1 MSDNKKREVLNELL
15 KYENQGVVD
24 TDFFENKYKDDKE
37 TLKYYRKTYVGI
49 PLDDDDYKNYL
60 ENLINNISS
69 APAPV
74 APTPAAPT
82 PATPATPAPSA
93 SADAD
98 AKKAEAEADKA
109 KAEADKAKAEARQA
123 KAEADKA
130 KAEARQADAE
140 ARRVEARQK
149 LQDAKEEEERKFN
162 DLETNAKADQEYSLD
177 NISKIELSNILTKND
192 EIINLDK
199 ELKKEFN
206 IEKENELITKKEEL
220 YTELKKLL
228 TSLNSLIENDI
239 DLVKLQVSR
248 ENKELNVI
256 LFGSG
261 KIDEKKLTDSLIKIL
276 PSKEYENIFKE
287 YFKVRKSISNIPIDP
302 ITIGGFPISF
312 AAKTEKQIT
321 FEKLKSIGE
330 KLKEKNT
337 VIITGLNE
345 GIKIGDTVKCEYT
358 FDKLRSNQ
366 IRIGRVLDIYTENFH
381 TILKYKNDS
390 TGKTH
395 TNKIGICKN
404 ILNSE
409 ADKIIL
415 EKQQEN
421 ERTSFITAAIA
432 DNLGFKVGETIT
444 CRPKNSNLEIKGV
457 ATKFKYNILKRKTYV
472 ILDKIKDDKPSGEL
486 ETFNVNYC
494 LNGNENLLF
503 RVDKL
508 KQKKYVDK
516 QIDRLKKIIKQ
527 INTLNINDENYD
539 IKLRNLNNEYI
550 TIRNQIKESI
560 DSAIAADAQNK
571 NPKDPATVLSSVP
584 AAEIDS
590 QLRTI
595 KNTRSMLLEQL
606 KQLNPRNYNNIRSI
620 LDRPGPFNT
629 RGGQIY
635 GSINHH
641 TQKAGDSI

>member
-1 MSDNKKREVLNELL
+1 MSDDKIIKLEFLNELYKAP
-15 KYENQGVVD
+15 KYGEVDLEKIFNFIDENPGIGAYAMKFIRNIPPLD
-24 TDFFENKYKDDKE
+24 SEYKDYIFTEIKE
-37 TLKYYRKTYVGI
+37 
-49 PLDDDDYKNYL
+49 
-60 ENLINNISS
+60 ISPE
-69 APAPV
+69 A
-74 APTPAAPT
+74 
-82 PATPATPAPSA
+82 A
-93 SADAD
+93 SALRPSDEPVPPPSLVIRGVEPVPVPGYLTSAYQSIVG
-98 AKKAEAEADKA
+98 KKKSEEVLKKEKEEAI
-109 KAEADKAKAEARQA
+109 AR
-123 KAEADKA
+123 K
-130 KAEARQADAE
+130 
-140 ARRVEARQK
+140 VEAIQK

-162 DLETNAKADQEYSLD
+162 DLETNAKADQDNSLD
-177 NISKIELSNILTKND
+177 NISKIQFSNILTKND

-228 TSLNSLIENDI
+228 TYLNTLIENDI

-256 LFGSG
+256 PFGSG
-261 KIDEKKLTDSLIKIL
+261 KIDEEELTKSLIIIL
-276 PSKEYENIFKE
+276 PSKEYKNIFEE
-287 YFKVRKSISNIPIDP
+287 YFKIRKSISKIPIDT

-404 ILNSE
+404 ILKSE

-571 NPKDPATVLSSVP
+571 NPKDPATVSSSVP

-590 QLRTI
+590 QLRAI

-606 KQLNPRNYNNIRSI
+606 KQLNPRNYNNIRTI
-620 LDRPGPFNT
+620 LDRPVPFNT